1 MFSVLLQQEEMASKY
16 RIPISRCSLVIAN
29 AKSVPVRYI
38 SQIGPSSFK
47 HIDKH
52 KNNERL
58 FAKVTHISSNLD
70 CSRFSTVSSSIT
82 RLSFLNINKGPKN
95 AQVSKTAVN
104 AQELLSS
111 YLKHDEINGCCTG
124 LCSCTQRR
132 GMAGHSHYQNT
143 KHIKAAGDAEK
154 SAQSQKLKR
163 DVIGLIK
170 GNTVQSLYNKPR
182 YNTELDIT
190 RSCCGSQ
197 IFVPWNFTKEL

>member
-1 MFSVLLQQEEMASKY
+1 MFSVPLQQEEMASKY
-16 RIPISRCSLVIAN
+16 RVPISRCSLVIAN

-38 SQIGPSSFK
+38 SQIGPSSLK

-52 KNNERL
+52 KNNGRL
-58 FAKVTHISSNLD
+58 LAKVTHISSLFLD
-70 CSRFSTVSSSIT
+70 CSRFSTVSPSIT
-82 RLSFLNINKGPKN
+82 RLSFLNINKGPRN
-95 AQVSKTAVN
+95 APVSRTAVN

-111 YLKHDEINGCCTG
+111 YLKHDEMRGCCTG
-124 LCSCTQRR
+124 LCSCTQTR

-170 GNTVQSLYNKPR
+170 GNS
-182 YNTELDIT
+182 IT
-190 RSCCGSQ
+190 
-197 IFVPWNFTKEL
+197 

>member
-16 RIPISRCSLVIAN
+16 RVPISRCSLVIAN
-29 AKSVPVRYI
+29 AKSYPVRYI

-47 HIDKH
+47 HIDKR
-52 KNNERL
+52 KNNGRL
-58 FAKVTHISSNLD
+58 LAKVTYISSLLD
-70 CSRFSTVSSSIT
+70 CSRFSTVSPSMT
-82 RLSFLNINKGPKN
+82 RLSFLNINKGPRN
-95 AQVSKTAVN
+95 APVSRTAVN

-111 YLKHDEINGCCTG
+111 YLKHDEMNGCCSG
-124 LCSCTQRR
+124 LCSCMQTR

-170 GNTVQSLYNKPR
+170 GNSKQYVSH
-182 YNTELDIT
+182 DM
-190 RSCCGSQ
+190 
-197 IFVPWNFTKEL
+197 